1 MVSKVLKYGSTLLRK
16 QSVEITKADNITPL
30 SDNLFDTLKKA
41 GGIGLAAPQIG
52 VLKRVFVMDSNPIAE
67 DDESVEKFKRLVINP
82 QIISRSQETI
92 FYSEGCLSIP
102 GIYEEVE
109 RPKSITVKYLDESFT
124 PVEREVDGIEARIF
138 QHEYDHLE
146 GILFVD
152 RVSPIRKS
160 LLSSKLKRI
169 MRQFAK
175 S

>member
-16 QSVEITKADNITPL
+16 QSVEITKADNITQL
-30 SDNLFDTLKKA
+30 SDNLFDTLKKE

-52 VLKRVFVMDSNPIAE
+52 VLKRAFVMDSNPIAE

-92 FYSEGCLSIP
+92 LYSEGCLSIP

-109 RPKSITVKYLDESFT
+109 RPKSITVNYLDESFT
-124 PVEREVDGIEARIF
+124 PVERKVNGIEARIF

-160 LLSSKLKRI
+160 LLSSKLKKI

-175 S
+175 